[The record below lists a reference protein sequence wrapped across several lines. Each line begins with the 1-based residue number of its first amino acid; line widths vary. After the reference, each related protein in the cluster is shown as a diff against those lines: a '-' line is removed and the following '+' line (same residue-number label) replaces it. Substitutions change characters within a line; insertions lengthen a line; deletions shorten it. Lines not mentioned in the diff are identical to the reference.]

1 MIIYLYGDNSFGIS
15 RQARLLKQKY
25 LDSTGPE
32 GDLES
37 IDVAEKG
44 INTLLG
50 GLSVMPMFVSSRLI
64 LASNL
69 AKAKPTSE
77 QIDEIIS
84 NTAESTNLVIIDP
97 KPDKRTVMY
106 KKLSKLKGAK
116 EFKNLMGGELI
127 RWVTSEAKGRG
138 AEITT
143 ADAKYLADK
152 VGEDQWTLNNE
163 IDKLSNY
170 NHKITKATIDE
181 LAVPSLE
188 NNTFVLTEALANKD
202 LSRVLKL
209 YKDIKL
215 QGHADQLI
223 LGAITYQYR
232 TIMLALLRDSELNR
246 AYKMSPY
253 SLSKSQSLASKYDLD
268 DIKKAYKI
276 IADSDMATKSGELS
290 SAEAMNRLFYRLCSI

>member
-15 RQARLLKQKY
+15 RQARLLRQKY
-25 LDSTGPE
+25 FDSTGPE

-44 INTLLG
+44 INYLLG

-64 LASNL
+64 MASNL
-69 AKAKPTSE
+69 SKAKPTSE

-84 NTAESTNLVIIDP
+84 STAESTNLVIIDP

-116 EFKNLMGGELI
+116 EFKNLISGELI
-127 RWVTSEAKGRG
+127 SWIISEAKRRG
-138 AEITT
+138 AEITA

-232 TIMLALLRDSELNR
+232 TIMLALLGDSELNR

>member
-15 RQARLLKQKY
+15 RQARLVKQKY

-44 INTLLG
+44 INNLLG

-64 LASNL
+64 MASNL
-69 AKAKPTSE
+69 SKAKPTSE

-84 NTAESTNLVIIDP
+84 STAESTNLVIIDP

-116 EFKNLMGGELI
+116 EFKNLMSGELI
-127 RWVTSEAKGRG
+127 SWIISEAKRRG

-223 LGAITYQYR
+223 LGAITFQYR
-232 TIMLALLRDSELNR
+232 TIMLALLKDSELNR

>member
-15 RQARLLKQKY
+15 RQARLLRQKY

-44 INTLLG
+44 LNSLLG

-64 LASNL
+64 MASNL
-69 AKAKPTSE
+69 SKAKPTSE

-84 NTAESTNLVIIDP
+84 ITAESTNLVIIDP

-116 EFKNLMGGELI
+116 EFKNLISGELI
-127 RWVTSEAKGRG
+127 SWIISEAKRRG
-138 AEITT
+138 AEITA

-152 VGEDQWTLNNE
+152 VGEDQLTLNNE

-170 NHKITKATIDE
+170 HHKITKATIDE
-181 LAVPSLE
+181 LAAPSLE

-232 TIMLALLRDSELNR
+232 TIMLALLGDSELNR

>member
-25 LDSTGPE
+25 LDSTDPE

-44 INTLLG
+44 ISTLLG

-84 NTAESTNLVIIDP
+84 STAESTNLVIIDP

-116 EFKNLMGGELI
+116 EFKNLTGGELI
-127 RWVTSEAKGRG
+127 RWVTSEAKRRG

-143 ADAKYLADK
+143 ADAKYLADM
-152 VGEDQWTLNNE
+152 VGED
-163 IDKLSNY
+163 
-170 NHKITKATIDE
+170 
-181 LAVPSLE
+181 
-188 NNTFVLTEALANKD
+188 
-202 LSRVLKL
+202 
-209 YKDIKL
+209 
-215 QGHADQLI
+215 
-223 LGAITYQYR
+223 
-232 TIMLALLRDSELNR
+232 
-246 AYKMSPY
+246 
-253 SLSKSQSLASKYDLD
+253 
-268 DIKKAYKI
+268 
-276 IADSDMATKSGELS
+276 
-290 SAEAMNRLFYRLCSI
+290 

>member
-1 MIIYLYGDNSFGIS
+1 
-15 RQARLLKQKY
+15 
-25 LDSTGPE
+25 
-32 GDLES
+32 
-37 IDVAEKG
+37 
-44 INTLLG
+44 
-50 GLSVMPMFVSSRLI
+50 
-64 LASNL
+64 
-69 AKAKPTSE
+69 
-77 QIDEIIS
+77 
-84 NTAESTNLVIIDP
+84 
-97 KPDKRTVMY
+97 MY

>member
-15 RQARLLKQKY
+15 RQVRLVKQKY

-84 NTAESTNLVIIDP
+84 STAESTNLVIIDP
-97 KPDKRTVMY
+97 KPDRRTVMY

-116 EFKNLMGGELI
+116 EFKNLMDGELI
-127 RWVTSEAKGRG
+127 RWITSEAKRRG

-143 ADAKYLADK
+143 ADAKYLADMVSK
-152 VGEDQWTLNNE
+152 DQWTLNNE

-170 NHKITKATIDE
+170 SRKITKATIDE

>member
-44 INTLLG
+44 LNYLLG

-64 LASNL
+64 MASNL
-69 AKAKPTSE
+69 SKAKPTSE

-84 NTAESTNLVIIDP
+84 STAESTNLVIIDP

-116 EFKNLMGGELI
+116 EFKNLISGELI
-127 RWVTSEAKGRG
+127 SWIISEAKRRG
-138 AEITT
+138 AEITA

-170 NHKITKATIDE
+170 NRKITKATIEE

-223 LGAITYQYR
+223 LGAITFQYR
-232 TIMLALLRDSELNR
+232 TIMLVLLGDSELNR

>member
-44 INTLLG
+44 LNSLLG

-64 LASNL
+64 IASNL

-97 KPDKRTVMY
+97 KPDKRTVMF

-127 RWVTSEAKGRG
+127 RWIISEAKGRG
-138 AEITT
+138 AEITAT
-143 ADAKYLADK
+143 DANYLADK
-152 VGEDQWTLNNE
+152 VSKDQWTLNNE

-170 NHKITKATIDE
+170 NRKITKATIDE

-209 YKDIKL
+209 YKDIKI

-223 LGAITYQYR
+223 LGAITFQYR
-232 TIMLALLRDSELNR
+232 TIMLALLKDSELNR

-253 SLSKSQSLASKYDLD
+253 SLSKSQSLTSKYDLN

>member
-15 RQARLLKQKY
+15 RQVRLIKQKY

-32 GDLES
+32 GDLET

-44 INTLLG
+44 INYLIG

-64 LASNL
+64 IANNL
-69 AKAKPTSE
+69 AKAKPTNE

-84 NTAESTNLVIIDP
+84 STAESTNLVIIDP
-97 KPDKRTVMY
+97 KADKRTVMY
-106 KKLSKLKGAK
+106 KKLSQIKGAK
-116 EFKNLMGGELI
+116 EFKNLIDSELT
-127 RWVTSEAKGRG
+127 RWVVGEAKKKG
-138 AEITT
+138 AEITST
-143 ADAKYLADK
+143 DAKYLVDK
-152 VGEDQWTLNNE
+152 VSKDQWTLNNE
-163 IDKLSNY
+163 LAKLSSY
-170 NHKITKATIDE
+170 NPKITKTTIDE

-232 TIMLALLRDSELNR
+232 TIMLVLLKDSELNR

-253 SLSKSQSLASKYDLD
+253 SLSKAQSLASKYSLE
-268 DIKKAYKI
+268 DIKKAYRI
-276 IADSDMATKSGELS
+276 IADSDMATKTGELS
-290 SAEAMNRLFYRLCSI
+290 ASEAMHRLFYRLCSI

>member
-84 NTAESTNLVIIDP
+84 STAESTNLVIIDP

-253 SLSKSQSLASKYDLD
+253 SLSKSQSLAIKYDLD

>member
-106 KKLSKLKGAK
+106 KKLAKLKGAK

-127 RWVTSEAKGRG
+127 RWVTSEAKRRG

-232 TIMLALLRDSELNR
+232 TIMLALLGDSELNR

>member
-15 RQARLLKQKY
+15 RQARLLRQKY

-44 INTLLG
+44 INYLLG

-64 LASNL
+64 MASNL
-69 AKAKPTSE
+69 SKAKPTSE

-84 NTAESTNLVIIDP
+84 STAESTNLVIIDP

-116 EFKNLMGGELI
+116 EFKNLMSGELI
-127 RWVTSEAKGRG
+127 SWIISEAKRRG
-138 AEITT
+138 AEITA

-152 VGEDQWTLNNE
+152 VGEVQWTLNNE

-232 TIMLALLRDSELNR
+232 TIMLALLGDSELNR

>member
-84 NTAESTNLVIIDP
+84 STAESTNLVIIDP

-116 EFKNLMGGELI
+116 EFKNLTGGELI
-127 RWVTSEAKGRG
+127 RWVTSEAKRRG

-143 ADAKYLADK
+143 ADAKYLADM

-163 IDKLSNY
+163 IDKLTSY
-170 NHKITKATIDE
+170 NHKITKTTIDE

-188 NNTFVLTEALANKD
+188 NNTFVLTEALASKD

-232 TIMLALLRDSELNR
+232 TIMLALLKDSELNR

-253 SLSKSQSLASKYDLD
+253 SLSKSQPLASKYDLD